1 MLERISRQERLDLF
15 IAWGAI
21 SLAFAIIFI
30 RNAGRVDPVIALL
43 FIGISLVTVGIGF
56 VAHEMAHKFTA
67 MRYGYWAEF
76 RKDNMMLV
84 VAVALAALVGVV
96 FAAPGATVI
105 YDTGRFGGGITRQ
118 QNGKIS
124 AAGPVTN
131 LVLCAFFF
139 GIFIIGAILAGL
151 MGDLSLFSGAVF
163 RNLELYGA
171 GIVGQPA
178 VLCGLIGLFGL
189 QVNAMIAAF
198 NMLPVSVL
206 DGRKVL
212 AWNAGVFAVLI
223 IAAFGIL
230 VLSLLV

>member
-1 MLERISRQERLDLF
+1 MLERISRKERLDLL
-15 IAWGAI
+15 IAWIAI
-21 SLAFAIIFI
+21 SLAFALIFI
-30 RNAGRVDPVIALL
+30 RDSGRVDPVIALI
-43 FIGISLVTVGIGF
+43 FIGVSFVTVGIGF

-76 RKDNMMLV
+76 RKDNMMLL

-105 YDTGRFGGGITRQ
+105 YDTGRSGGGGINRE

-124 AAGPVTN
+124 AAGPITN
-131 LVLCAFFF
+131 LLLCIPFAGVL
-139 GIFIIGAILAGL
+139 
-151 MGDLSLFSGAVF
+151 
-163 RNLELYGA
+163 LYG
-171 GIVGQPA
+171 GISSSLTGNLA
-178 VLCGLIGLFGL
+178 TLIGTVGL

-212 AWNAGVFAVLI
+212 AWNAGVFLVLI
-223 IAAFGIL
+223 VAAFG
-230 VLSLLV
+230 LLFVSFYPHLL